1 MAEISRLCDI
11 IVVVT
16 EHQAAEDLKI
26 TALCRSPGYDHL
38 ELAITTMRATFNQSY
53 DVMEEDAK
61 NLEMIR
67 EVEKVL
73 NMIRDKSSSIK
84 KEFTSAKEVAIK
96 AEMKVKS
103 FANLD
108 QKWDSEESEGTEDS
122 DDVGDEERSG
132 MTSMG
137 NPGCGGV
144 FH

>member
-53 DVMEEDAK
+53 DVMEEDATFAE

-108 QKWDSEESEGTEDS
+108 QKWIR
-122 DDVGDEERSG
+122 RSRR
-132 MTSMG
+132 
-137 NPGCGGV
+137 V
-144 FH
+144 L